1 MTQVARQVE
10 TDPDD
15 AGLGRV
21 IVVGSAVGIPLIF
34 VVSLLL
40 ALPGVGWPL
49 APEIAVWPA
58 LVGGPFV
65 GGFLA
70 LMKMMAAGSATASV
84 TSLPVVERPPVPDA
98 AAA

>member
-1 MTQVARQVE
+1 MTQVTPQIE
-10 TDPDD
+10 TDIDD

-34 VVSLLL
+34 LVSLLL
-40 ALPGVGWPL
+40 SLPGVGWPL
-49 APEIAVWPA
+49 AGEIAVWPA

-70 LMKMMAAGSATASV
+70 LMKMMAAQNPTASV
-84 TSLPVVERPPVPDA
+84 ASLPVAERPPVPETA
-98 AAA
+98 AA

>member
-1 MTQVARQVE
+1 MTQVITPEVE
-10 TDPDD
+10 SDID

-21 IVVGSAVGIPLIF
+21 IVVGSAIGIPLIF
-34 VVSLLL
+34 LVSLLL
-40 ALPGVGWPL
+40 SLPGAGWPL

-70 LMKMMAAGSATASV
+70 LMKLMAAENATASV
-84 TSLPVVERPPVPDA
+84 ASLPVAQRPSAPNTA
-98 AAA
+98 AA